1 MKHTHDIDALGS
13 APQRWSRHCS
23 FGIGEAIAGITAALS
38 SGIAS
43 GATALGIGEATAGV
57 IGGVG
62 AGALEG
68 SALGTLQAGITGQD
82 LGKGALGGAISGGVL
97 AGAGG
102 PLGGLIGNST
112 AGNVLAGAAGGT
124 LGNAATG
131 RDLGQGALGGA
142 ISGGISSALSSGH
155 PATGAA
161 GAPGAAAGGAAP
173 ASVATSGPDVTGG
186 GIETVVSSAPRL
198 GGDINLGGLAGSL
211 DGGQGGHAG
220 QGNKEPGSG
229 VLSSNMPGGQ
239 LTSAGAASSV
249 PSNVSGVKADTQ
261 IGTGGGAPPAAAGPA
276 VAPSTQV
283 GAGAETSFDK
293 FLDNPSL
300 SSGLNVLKQNP
311 LEAFG
316 AGALGYNLLQGNQQP
331 AGADQLKGI
340 AGQDLASGHQLQS
353 YLTSGALP
361 PGMQASLNSANSA
374 ANAAIRQKYANMG
387 MSGSS
392 AEAQDLANVQQ
403 QSAAQAGNIATQL
416 FQAGTQES
424 ALGQQLYEELM
435 KVNMEQDQGLSSS
448 IGNFVS
454 AFAGMGRPIQINAGT
469 AQ

>member
-1 MKHTHDIDALGS
+1 MKHAFDIDALGF
-13 APQRWSRHCS
+13 APQRWSRYCS

-38 SGIAS
+38 SGIGA
-43 GATALGIGEATAGV
+43 GATALGIGESTAGI
-57 IGGVG
+57 IGGIG

-68 SALGTLQAGITGQD
+68 SALGTAQAAITGQD

-97 AGAGG
+97 SGAGG
-102 PLGGLIGNST
+102 PLGNVLGSST

-142 ISGGISSALSSGH
+142 ISGGISSALAS
-155 PATGAA
+155 PKAGAA
-161 GAPGAAAGGAAP
+161 GAGGPGAAAGAAP
-173 ASVATSGPDVTGG
+173 SSVAASGPDLT
-186 GIETVVSSAPRL
+186 GIETVTSTAPRL
-198 GGDINLGGLAGSL
+198 GGDINLGGLAGGL
-211 DGGQGGHAG
+211 GGGGNQAVG
-220 QGNKEPGSG
+220 QQKGDQPGSG
-229 VLSSNMPGGQ
+229 VLSSNAPGGQ

-261 IGTGGGAPPAAAGPA
+261 IGAGAASAAPAAAGPA
-276 VAPSTQV
+276 AAPATQV
-283 GAGAETSFDK
+283 GTGAETSFDK

-300 SSGLNVLKQNP
+300 SSGFNVLKQNP
-311 LEAFG
+311 LEALG
-316 AGALGYNLLQGNQQP
+316 AGALGFDLLSGNQQP
-331 AGADQLKGI
+331 AGSQQLNTL
-340 AGQDLASGHQLQS
+340 ANQDIASGHQLQS

-361 PGMQASLNSANSA
+361 PGMQASLNTANSA

-403 QSAAQAGNIATQL
+403 QSAAQAGTLATQL
-416 FQAGTQES
+416 FQAGTQQS
-424 ALGQQLYEELM
+424 QLGQQLYEELM

-454 AFAGMGRPIQINAGT
+454 AFAGMGRPIQINTGT